1 MCKKF
6 PPRFQNSSKGLV
18 EMGYIPPA
26 FLAWVEIVGGIFP
39 LKIPPSLKY
48 FTIWWNFVCGGKKF
62 HHTNS
67 TKQPNTGKGLS
78 SFLFGYMG
86 IWESVLREILPY
98 SPHIFAFLL
107 FIYGNFIYGYMA
119 LLV

>member
-1 MCKKF
+1 MCNKI
-6 PPRFQNSSKGLV
+6 PPRIQNSSKGLV

-26 FLAWVEIVGGIFP
+26 FLASVEIVGGIFP

-67 TKQPNTGKGLS
+67 TKKIPHTK
-78 SFLFGYMG
+78 Y
-86 IWESVLREILPY
+86 LP
-98 SPHIFAFLL
+98 HTKA
-107 FIYGNFIYGYMA
+107 
-119 LLV
+119 